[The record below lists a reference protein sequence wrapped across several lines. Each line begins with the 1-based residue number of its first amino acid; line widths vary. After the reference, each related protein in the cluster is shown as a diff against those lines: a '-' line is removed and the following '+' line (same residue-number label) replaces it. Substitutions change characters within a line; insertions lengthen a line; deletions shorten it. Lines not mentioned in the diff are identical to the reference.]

1 MQLKHNI
8 LKLYLLRGF
17 LWFMLAM
24 PIIVLFFQ
32 ENGLTLM
39 EVMILQSV
47 YSFTIAITEIPSG
60 YIADFFGRKNSLIFS
75 TILTFFGYLIFSN
88 FSSFEF
94 FVCAQVIIALG
105 GSLMS
110 GADSALMYD
119 TLLEIKEEKQYTKI
133 EGRTYGIGNFSEAI
147 AGLLGGL
154 LATSSLLLPIQIQ
167 TAVLFLCIPIAISLV
182 EPGIH
187 KNNKLKNGFHTI
199 FKVVKFSLIENIKL
213 RWLIIYSSIMGV
225 ATLSAAWL
233 AQPFFKSIDISL
245 VYYGVLWASLN
256 VTAGISS
263 VNSYRFEQ
271 KYNTPNLLLILGI
284 LMSLSFFIIY
294 LLPNYY
300 GLILIFAIYYLRGI
314 ITPLLKNQIN
324 INTKSNIRATV
335 MSIRSFIL
343 RIAFAVVAPILGY
356 LADNNSIYNSFL
368 LLSILIILVS
378 SFSAVKLKNIFR

>member
-47 YSFTIAITEIPSG
+47 YSFTIAFTEIPSG

-245 VYYGVLWASLN
+245 IYYGVLWASLN
-256 VTAGISS
+256 VTTGISS
-263 VNSYRFEQ
+263 VNSYKYEQ
-271 KYNTPNLLLILGI
+271 RYNTPNLMLVLGI
-284 LMSLSFFIIY
+284 LMSLSFFIIS

-300 GLILIFAIYYLRGI
+300 GLILIFSIYYLRGV

-335 MSIRSFIL
+335 MSVRSFIL
-343 RIAFAVVAPILGY
+343 RITFAIVAPILGY

-368 LLSILIILVS
+368 LLSILIILIS
-378 SFSAVKLKNIFR
+378 SFSAVKLKNRFR

>member
-17 LWFMLAM
+17 LWFMLTM

-47 YSFTIAITEIPSG
+47 YSLTIAITEIPSG

-75 TILTFFGYLIFSN
+75 TILTFCGYLIFSN

-167 TAVLFLCIPIAISLV
+167 TAVLFLCIPIAVSLV
-182 EPGIH
+182 EPSIH
-187 KNNKLKNGFHTI
+187 KDNKLKNGLHTI
-199 FKVVKFSLIENIKL
+199 LKVVKFSLIENIKL

-245 VYYGVLWASLN
+245 IYYGVLWASLN

-263 VNSYRFEQ
+263 VNSYKYEQ
-271 KYNTPNLLLILGI
+271 KNNTPNLLLILGI

-335 MSIRSFIL
+335 MSVRSFVL
-343 RIAFAVVAPILGY
+343 RIALAIVTPVLGY

-368 LLSILIILVS
+368 LLSILIILIS
-378 SFSAVKLKNIFR
+378 SFSAVKLKNRFR

>member
-17 LWFMLAM
+17 LWFMLTM

-47 YSFTIAITEIPSG
+47 YSLTIAITEIPSG

-75 TILTFFGYLIFSN
+75 TILTFCGYLIFSN

-167 TAVLFLCIPIAISLV
+167 TAVLFLCIPIAVSLV
-182 EPGIH
+182 EPSIH
-187 KNNKLKNGFHTI
+187 KDNKLKNGLHTI
-199 FKVVKFSLIENIKL
+199 LKVVKFSLIENIKL

-245 VYYGVLWASLN
+245 IYYGVLWASLN

-263 VNSYRFEQ
+263 VNSYKYEQ
-271 KYNTPNLLLILGI
+271 KNNTPNLLLILGI

-335 MSIRSFIL
+335 MSVRSFVL
-343 RIAFAVVAPILGY
+343 RIAFAIVAPVLGY

-368 LLSILIILVS
+368 LLSILIILIS
-378 SFSAVKLKNIFR
+378 SFSAVKLKNRFR

>member
-17 LWFMLAM
+17 LWFMLANA
-24 PIIVLFFQ
+24 IIVLFFQ

-60 YIADFFGRKNSLIFS
+60 YFADFFGRKNSLICS
-75 TILTFFGYLIFSN
+75 TILTFCGYLIFSN

-94 FVCAQVIIALG
+94 FVCAQIIIALG

-154 LATSSLLLPIQIQ
+154 LATSSLLLPVQIQ
-167 TAVLFLCIPIAISLV
+167 TAILFLCIPTAVSLV
-182 EPGIH
+182 EPSVKKEDKI
-187 KNNKLKNGFHTI
+187 NKGFHSI
-199 FKVVKFSLIENIKL
+199 LKVVKFSLIENIKL

-225 ATLSAAWL
+225 STLSAAWL

-245 VYYGVLWASLN
+245 VYYGVLWAFLN
-256 VTAGISS
+256 VTAGFSS
-263 VNSYRFEQ
+263 VNSYKYEQ
-271 KYNTPNLLLILGI
+271 KHNTPNLLLILGI
-284 LMSLSFFIIY
+284 LMSLSFFVIY
-294 LLPNYY
+294 FLPNYY
-300 GLILIFAIYYLRGI
+300 GLILIFSIYYMRGI

-335 MSIRSFIL
+335 MSVRSFIL
-343 RIAFAVVAPILGY
+343 RISFAIIDPILGY
-356 LADNNSIYNSFL
+356 LADDNSVYNSFL
-368 LLSILIILVS
+368 LMSVLIIVIS
-378 SFSAVKLKNIFR
+378 SFSAVKLKNNF